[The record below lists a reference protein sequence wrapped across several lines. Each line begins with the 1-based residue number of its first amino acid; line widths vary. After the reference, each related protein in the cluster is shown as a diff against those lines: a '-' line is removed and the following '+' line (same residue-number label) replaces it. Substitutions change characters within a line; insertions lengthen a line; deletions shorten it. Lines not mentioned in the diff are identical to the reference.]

1 MVSCTAG
8 WAGVTQY
15 AHILPGLSCVCPE
28 VVMYGGKL
36 YSPLGVIQY
45 VDVLPGLGYVGS
57 EVLMYGGMLY
67 SGLEVVQYVDV
78 LPD

>member
-1 MVSCTAG
+1 
-8 WAGVTQY
+8 
-15 AHILPGLSCVCPE
+15 
-28 VVMYGGKL
+28 MYGGKL
-36 YSPLGVIQY
+36 YSSLGVIQY

-57 EVLMYGGMLY
+57 EVVMYGGMLF